1 VTTKPWQLKP
11 ILNPSEGTVS
21 KRFTASGFKRKRKRS
36 YEGRWFAQSRTI
48 YRIWWDFLLRAYQSP
63 DITVDVE
70 FYERW
75 GDPDWFQSIDV
86 WETGYARKYYDPWF
100 IKRGAELFAE
110 HPDRGIRVLGES
122 DAINFDDQKFYLEI
136 PLGTP
141 SKHLEKAAK
150 RIIRETVVATK
161 SSHVPTANFSVST
174 SEIRTSAYY
183 RWMKMWDL
191 RKRGYSVKEIDE
203 IHGTRR
209 TDPSTADINMTY
221 RNLWKAKRI
230 IKNVA
235 AGEFPGKIN

>member
-1 VTTKPWQLKP
+1 MHKDLCVGLQCFDQQSSCFLSFLTLQIEYTYWQSTKILRRWVSKNPTHTDKENLWSTNVTTKPWQLKP

-110 HPDRGIRVLGES
+110 HPDRGIRVLGEMRASWCCQVAQPRSVPS
-122 DAINFDDQKFYLEI
+122 DRDQVEQALSFLGSGFY
-136 PLGTP
+136 
-141 SKHLEKAAK
+141 S
-150 RIIRETVVATK
+150 RECRD
-161 SSHVPTANFSVST
+161 S
-174 SEIRTSAYY
+174 
-183 RWMKMWDL
+183 
-191 RKRGYSVKEIDE
+191 
-203 IHGTRR
+203 
-209 TDPSTADINMTY
+209 
-221 RNLWKAKRI
+221 
-230 IKNVA
+230 
-235 AGEFPGKIN
+235 